1 MLTLNFNSILDDIT
15 IYLFYLNR
23 EKKIS
28 YLEYLEEEESLN
40 FFIKDTYFRIT
51 LYNDSL
57 VNLEIIDDLSGDLL
71 EERILNLKNFYSTIN
86 SYIRNNSY
94 IRE

>member
-1 MLTLNFNSILDDIT
+1 MLNLNSNSILDDIT
-15 IYLFYLNR
+15 IFLFYLNR

-51 LYNDSL
+51 LFNNSL

-71 EERILNLKNFYSTIN
+71 EEKILNLSNFYSTIN
-86 SYIRNNSY
+86 SYIRK
-94 IRE
+94 

>member
-1 MLTLNFNSILDDIT
+1 MLNLNFNSILDDIT
-15 IYLFYLNR
+15 IFLFYLNR

-51 LYNDSL
+51 LYNNSL

-86 SYIRNNSY
+86 SYIRK
-94 IRE
+94 

>member
-1 MLTLNFNSILDDIT
+1 MLNLNSNSILDDIT
-15 IYLFYLNR
+15 IFLFYLNR

-28 YLEYLEEEESLN
+28 YLEYLEEEESIN
-40 FFIKDTYFRIT
+40 FFIKDTYFRVT
-51 LYNDSL
+51 LYNNFL

-86 SYIRNNSY
+86 SYIRK
-94 IRE
+94 

>member
-71 EERILNLKNFYSTIN
+71 EEQILNLKNFYSTIN
-86 SYIRNNSY
+86 SYIRK
-94 IRE
+94 

>member
-1 MLTLNFNSILDDIT
+1 MLNLNSNSILDDIT
-15 IYLFYLNR
+15 IFLFYLNR

-51 LYNDSL
+51 LFNNSL
-57 VNLEIIDDLSGDLL
+57 VNLEIIDDLSGVLL

-86 SYIRNNSY
+86 SYIRK
-94 IRE
+94 

>member
-1 MLTLNFNSILDDIT
+1 MLNLNFNSILDDIT
-15 IYLFYLNR
+15 IFLFYLNR

-51 LYNDSL
+51 LYNDYL

-71 EERILNLKNFYSTIN
+71 EEKILNLSNFYSTIN
-86 SYIRNNSY
+86 SYTRK
-94 IRE
+94 

>member
-1 MLTLNFNSILDDIT
+1 MLNLNSNSILDDIT
-15 IYLFYLNR
+15 IFLFYLNR

-51 LYNDSL
+51 LYNNSL

-94 IRE
+94 

>member
-1 MLTLNFNSILDDIT
+1 MLNLNFNSILDDIT
-15 IYLFYLNR
+15 IFLFYLNR

-40 FFIKDTYFRIT
+40 FFIRDTYFRIT
-51 LYNDSL
+51 LFNNSL

-86 SYIRNNSY
+86 SYIRK
-94 IRE
+94 

>member
-1 MLTLNFNSILDDIT
+1 MLNLNSNSILDDIT
-15 IYLFYLNR
+15 IFLFYLNR

-71 EERILNLKNFYSTIN
+71 KEEILNLSNFYSTIN
-86 SYIRNNSY
+86 SYTR
-94 IRE
+94 RF

>member
-1 MLTLNFNSILDDIT
+1 MLSLNFNSILDDIT
-15 IYLFYLNR
+15 IFLFYLNR

-28 YLEYLEEEESLN
+28 YLEYLEEEESIN

-71 EERILNLKNFYSTIN
+71 KEEILNLKNFYSTIN
-86 SYIRNNSY
+86 SYIRK
-94 IRE
+94 

>member
-1 MLTLNFNSILDDIT
+1 MLNLNSNSILDDIT
-15 IYLFYLNR
+15 IFLFYLNR

-51 LYNDSL
+51 LYNNSL

-86 SYIRNNSY
+86 SYIRK
-94 IRE
+94 

>member
-1 MLTLNFNSILDDIT
+1 MLSLNFNSILDDIT
-15 IYLFYLNR
+15 IFLFYLNR

-28 YLEYLEEEESLN
+28 YLEYLEEEESIN

-57 VNLEIIDDLSGDLL
+57 VDLEIIDDLSGDLL

-86 SYIRNNSY
+86 SYIRK
-94 IRE
+94 

>member
-1 MLTLNFNSILDDIT
+1 MLSLNFNSILDDIT
-15 IYLFYLNR
+15 IFLFYLNR

-51 LYNDSL
+51 LYNNSL

-86 SYIRNNSY
+86 SYIRK
-94 IRE
+94 

>member
-1 MLTLNFNSILDDIT
+1 MLNLNFNSILDDIT
-15 IYLFYLNR
+15 IFLFYLNR

-51 LYNDSL
+51 LYNNYL

-86 SYIRNNSY
+86 SYIRK
-94 IRE
+94 

>member
-1 MLTLNFNSILDDIT
+1 MLSLNFNSILDDIT
-15 IYLFYLNR
+15 IFLFYLNR

-71 EERILNLKNFYSTIN
+71 KEEILNLKNFYSTIN
-86 SYIRNNSY
+86 SYIRK
-94 IRE
+94 

>member
-1 MLTLNFNSILDDIT
+1 MLNLNSNSILDDIT
-15 IYLFYLNR
+15 IFLFYLNR

-51 LYNDSL
+51 LFNNSL

-71 EERILNLKNFYSTIN
+71 EERILNLKNFYYTIN
-86 SYIRNNSY
+86 SSIRK
-94 IRE
+94 

>member
-1 MLTLNFNSILDDIT
+1 MLNLNSNSILDDIT
-15 IYLFYLNR
+15 IFLFYLNR

-51 LYNDSL
+51 LYNNFL

-94 IRE
+94 

>member
-1 MLTLNFNSILDDIT
+1 MLNLNFNSILDDIT
-15 IYLFYLNR
+15 IFLFYLNR

-51 LYNDSL
+51 LFNNSL

-86 SYIRNNSY
+86 SYIRK
-94 IRE
+94 

>member
-1 MLTLNFNSILDDIT
+1 MLNLNSNSILDDIT
-15 IYLFYLNR
+15 IFLFYLNR

-51 LYNDSL
+51 LFNNSL

-86 SYIRNNSY
+86 SYIRK
-94 IRE
+94 

>member
-1 MLTLNFNSILDDIT
+1 MLTLNFNSILDDVT

-40 FFIKDTYFRIT
+40 FFIRDTYFRIT

>member
-1 MLTLNFNSILDDIT
+1 MLSLNFNSILDDIT
-15 IYLFYLNR
+15 IFLFYLNR

-28 YLEYLEEEESLN
+28 YLEYLEEEESIN

-51 LYNDSL
+51 LFNNSL

-86 SYIRNNSY
+86 SYIRK
-94 IRE
+94 

>member
-1 MLTLNFNSILDDIT
+1 MLSLNFNSILDDIT

-28 YLEYLEEEESLN
+28 YLEYLEEEESIN

-57 VNLEIIDDLSGDLL
+57 VDLEIIDDLSGDLL

-86 SYIRNNSY
+86 SYIRK
-94 IRE
+94 

>member
-1 MLTLNFNSILDDIT
+1 MLSLNFNSILDDIT
-15 IYLFYLNR
+15 IFLFYLNR

-28 YLEYLEEEESLN
+28 YLEYLEEEESIN

-86 SYIRNNSY
+86 SYIRK
-94 IRE
+94 

>member
-1 MLTLNFNSILDDIT
+1 MLSLNFNSILDDIT
-15 IYLFYLNR
+15 IFLFYLNR

-40 FFIKDTYFRIT
+40 FFIKDTYFRVT
-51 LYNDSL
+51 LYNDFL
-57 VNLEIIDDLSGDLL
+57 LNLEIIDDLSGDLL

-86 SYIRNNSY
+86 SYIRK
-94 IRE
+94 

>member
-1 MLTLNFNSILDDIT
+1 MLNLNSNSILDDIT
-15 IYLFYLNR
+15 IFLFYLNR

-40 FFIKDTYFRIT
+40 FFIRDTYFRIT
-51 LYNDSL
+51 LYNNSL

-86 SYIRNNSY
+86 SYIRK
-94 IRE
+94 

>member
-1 MLTLNFNSILDDIT
+1 MLSLNFNSILDDIT
-15 IYLFYLNR
+15 IFLFYLNR
-23 EKKIS
+23 ERKIS

-71 EERILNLKNFYSTIN
+71 KEEILNLSNFYSTIN
-86 SYIRNNSY
+86 SYTR
-94 IRE
+94 RF

>member
-1 MLTLNFNSILDDIT
+1 MLSLNFNSILDDIT
-15 IYLFYLNR
+15 IFLFYLNR

-71 EERILNLKNFYSTIN
+71 KEEILNLSNFYSTIN
-86 SYIRNNSY
+86 SYIRK
-94 IRE
+94 

>member
-1 MLTLNFNSILDDIT
+1 MLNLNSNSILDDIT
-15 IYLFYLNR
+15 IFLFYLNR

-51 LYNDSL
+51 LYNDFL

-71 EERILNLKNFYSTIN
+71 KEEILNLSNFYSTIN
-86 SYIRNNSY
+86 SYTR
-94 IRE
+94 RF

>member
-1 MLTLNFNSILDDIT
+1 MLNLNSNSILDDIT
-15 IYLFYLNR
+15 IFLFYLNR

-51 LYNDSL
+51 LFNNSL

-94 IRE
+94 

>member
-1 MLTLNFNSILDDIT
+1 MLSLNFNSILDDIT
-15 IYLFYLNR
+15 IFLFYLNR
-23 EKKIS
+23 ERKIS

-71 EERILNLKNFYSTIN
+71 KEEILNLSNFYSTIN
-86 SYIRNNSY
+86 SYIRK
-94 IRE
+94 

>member
-1 MLTLNFNSILDDIT
+1 MLNLNSNSILDDIT
-15 IYLFYLNR
+15 IFLFYLNR

-28 YLEYLEEEESLN
+28 YLEYLEEEESIN

-51 LYNDSL
+51 LFNNSL

-86 SYIRNNSY
+86 SYIRK
-94 IRE
+94 

>member
-1 MLTLNFNSILDDIT
+1 MLSLNFNSILDDIT
-15 IYLFYLNR
+15 IFLFYLNR

-86 SYIRNNSY
+86 SYIRK
-94 IRE
+94 

>member
-1 MLTLNFNSILDDIT
+1 MLSLNFNSILDDVT

-40 FFIKDTYFRIT
+40 FFIRDTYFRIT

>member
-1 MLTLNFNSILDDIT
+1 MLTLNFNSILDDTT

-71 EERILNLKNFYSTIN
+71 EEQILNLKNFYSTIN
-86 SYIRNNSY
+86 SYIRK
-94 IRE
+94 

>member
-1 MLTLNFNSILDDIT
+1 MLSLNFNSILDDIT

-71 EERILNLKNFYSTIN
+71 EEQILNLKNFYSTIN
-86 SYIRNNSY
+86 SYIRK
-94 IRE
+94 

>member
-1 MLTLNFNSILDDIT
+1 MLNLNSNSILDDIT
-15 IYLFYLNR
+15 IFLFYLNR

-28 YLEYLEEEESLN
+28 YLEYLEEEESIN
-40 FFIKDTYFRIT
+40 FFIKDTSYNYLYFFRVT
-51 LYNDSL
+51 LYNDFL

-86 SYIRNNSY
+86 SYIRK
-94 IRE
+94 

>member
-1 MLTLNFNSILDDIT
+1 MLSLNFNSILDDIT
-15 IYLFYLNR
+15 IFLFYLNR

-40 FFIKDTYFRIT
+40 FFIRDTYFRIT

-71 EERILNLKNFYSTIN
+71 KEEILNLKNFYSTIN
-86 SYIRNNSY
+86 SYIRK
-94 IRE
+94 

>member
-1 MLTLNFNSILDDIT
+1 MLSLNFNSILDDIT
-15 IYLFYLNR
+15 IFLFYLNR

-51 LYNDSL
+51 LFNNSL

-86 SYIRNNSY
+86 SYIRK
-94 IRE
+94 

>member
-1 MLTLNFNSILDDIT
+1 MLSLNFNSILDDIT

-71 EERILNLKNFYSTIN
+71 KEEILNLKNFYSTIN
-86 SYIRNNSY
+86 SYIRK
-94 IRE
+94 

>member
-86 SYIRNNSY
+86 SYIRNNNY